1 MILYQLDKK
10 QAVIGIASSD
20 ILSATFE
27 EQINT
32 AGSLKFTVAKKLRD
46 DCLYVLFQRPSATTY
61 MCFKILTET
70 QEDNQVSYTAVESAY
85 DELGA
90 YSYIKDLR
98 PQNRTAKEMLT
109 QLLAQTRYSVGYI
122 ADTSTQTTNFYYTT
136 VLASLQSVV
145 NLFNLEITFDV
156 VFDPIDNQ
164 VKRRLVNM
172 YTQMGSRTGRRFEY
186 GDKLL
191 SVTCEQSSDELVTA
205 LVGRGSSVQV
215 SEGTD
220 GSPDGYS
227 RKITFA
233 DVVWKKSAGN
243 RSVILL
249 TPARK
254 QPIFTIRPC

>member
-1 MILYQLDKK
+1 MILYQLNKRQD
-10 QAVIGIASSD
+10 VIGIASSD

-46 DCLYVLFQRPSATTY
+46 DCLYVLFQRPNATTY

-70 QEDNQVSYTAVESAY
+70 QEDNQVNYTAVESAY

-109 QLLAQTRYSVGYI
+109 QILAQTRYSVGYV
-122 ADTSTQTTNFYYTT
+122 ADTGTQTTNFYYTT

-164 VKRRLVNM
+164 VKRRMVNL
-172 YTQMGSRTGRRFEY
+172 YQQQGARTGRRFE
-186 GDKLL
+186 
-191 SVTCEQSSDELVTA
+191 
-205 LVGRGSSVQV
+205 
-215 SEGTD
+215 
-220 GSPDGYS
+220 
-227 RKITFA
+227 
-233 DVVWKKSAGN
+233 
-243 RSVILL
+243 
-249 TPARK
+249 
-254 QPIFTIRPC
+254 